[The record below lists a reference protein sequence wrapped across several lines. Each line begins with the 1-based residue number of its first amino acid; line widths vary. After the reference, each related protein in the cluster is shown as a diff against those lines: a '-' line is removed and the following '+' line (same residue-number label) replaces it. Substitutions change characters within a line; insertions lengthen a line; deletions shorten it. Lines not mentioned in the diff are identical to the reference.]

1 MIKTTVYLKDT
12 TKRRLAAL
20 AKQRG
25 VSEAQ
30 LVREGVERLVESEP
44 RRPRLPLFSSGK
56 PGLWEKPDEELLKG
70 FGER

>member
-1 MIKTTVYLKDT
+1 VIKTTVYLKDA

-25 VSEAQ
+25 VSEAH

-44 RRPRLPLFSSGK
+44 PRPRLPLFSSGK
-56 PGLWEKPDEELLKG
+56 PGLWEKTDEELLKG

>member
-1 MIKTTVYLKDT
+1 MIKTTVYLKDA

-25 VSEAQ
+25 VSEAH
-30 LVREGVERLVESEP
+30 LVREGVDRLVESEP
-44 RRPRLPLFSSGK
+44 PRPRLPLFSSGK
-56 PGLWEKPDEELLKG
+56 PRLWEKPDEELLKG